1 MSALPKYRQMDYARF
16 DFRISN
22 GLGSYLEP
30 DWDDPGLGVEFYDS
44 QGILRFTANQTS
56 SPPLVSGSD
65 RQGIFLALEG
75 INLENFALGVCDAR
89 LSCRVNAEQVL
100 PCPTVMEAFQVIP
113 DSGTEP
119 VYTTASKVKSEL
131 PAEIPAQ
138 LTDPVIEQYIFDASR
153 KIDAGLSGL
162 YPTPFPGI
170 EQNPATPGLIERLCR
185 KLALSESLIFLG
197 TLNQMELNPLLEER
211 AMAELDRIRKGE
223 LRIAGFEPNLSVYQ
237 GMILPEENTGDYLD

>member
-138 LTDPVIEQYIFDASR
+138 LTDPVSEQDIFDASR
-153 KIDAGLSGL
+153 ALGSLVERHRLLSDQGRVPEQVELVNELISFQLILPAERVGIGTSLDFVIGKRGRGETGAGL
-162 YPTPFPGI
+162 
-170 EQNPATPGLIERLCR
+170 RLN
-185 KLALSESLIFLG
+185 L
-197 TLNQMELNPLLEER
+197 P
-211 AMAELDRIRKGE
+211 DRRTQ
-223 LRIAGFEPNLSVYQ
+223 AGKK
-237 GMILPEENTGDYLD
+237 